1 MTAPQDPF
9 APPPGGQPPPR
20 DAQPHGDPPPP
31 YGQPYGQQPHG
42 TGPQGPP
49 RNGLG
54 TAALVLGIVGI
65 LTSWLFVGGLLGIA
79 AIVLGA
85 IGRGRAK
92 RGQATNGG
100 VALAGILTGV
110 LAVLVA
116 ALVVVGAI
124 ALFSNSD
131 FGSFTEC
138 VQQAETQAEVDQCA
152 ADFEDSVTP
161 S

>member
-9 APPPGGQPPPR
+9 APPPGGRPPHR

-65 LTSWLFVGGLLGIA
+65 LTSWLFVGGLLGIV

-116 ALVVVGAI
+116 ALVVVGAV